1 MSKITKELKKKVN
14 PLKAKILTR
23 FFKTGKG
30 EYGEGDL
37 FLGITVP
44 EVRNI
49 ALEYIDTSLAE
60 IEKLLKNKYHEIR
73 LAGLL
78 LLVIKYKKGNEKE
91 KINPPSHKVTARQV
105 FDLYLKNTKYINNW
119 DLVDLTAPN
128 IIGDYLLFRKR
139 NILYKLARSKSLW
152 ERRIAIVA
160 TLAFIRQKQ
169 YLDTFQLCEI
179 LLNDS
184 EDLIH
189 KSCGWMLREVGKR
202 DKTNLDTFLYKHA
215 SVMPRTM
222 LRYAIENKPESERKE
237 WLKIKKVNNK

>member
-1 MSKITKELKKKVN
+1 MSNIVEELKKKAN
-14 PLKAKILTR
+14 FQKAIILSR

-37 FLGITVP
+37 FLGITIP
-44 EVRNI
+44 EIRKI
-49 ALEYIDTSLAE
+49 SQGYTEIPITE

-78 LLVIKYKKGNEKE
+78 LLFIKYKIGNEKE
-91 KINPPSHKVTARQV
+91 KKVV

-119 DLVDLTAPN
+119 DLVDLSASN
-128 IIGDYLLFRKR
+128 IIGDYLLFRRR
-139 NILYKLARSKSLW
+139 NILYRLVCSKNLW

-160 TLAFIRQKQ
+160 TLTFIRQKQ
-169 YLDTFQLCEI
+169 YLDTFKLCEI

-202 DKTNLDTFLYKHA
+202 DKKNLDTFLYKHA
-215 SVMPRTM
+215 SVMPRIM
-222 LRYAIENKPESERKE
+222 LRYAIENKSESERKK
-237 WLKIKKVNNK
+237 WLKMKKVKHK